1 MAAPDRIDCH
11 RFRYGFVRP
20 NYFHAQAPAMNL
32 RLHQVRL
39 PLIGFTLEIDATL
52 DRPITGVFGPSGS
65 GKTSL
70 LDLIAGL
77 RRPTA
82 GTVQMDENVL
92 FDADVPLHLP
102 PRFRRIGYVPQ
113 DLALFPHLS
122 VRANL
127 LYGYRPQSAENEG
140 FALLHVAEVMEISA
154 LLERNVTNLSGGEQ
168 QRVGFARAI
177 LSAPRLLLLDEPMSS
192 LDSRLKTR
200 LMPFLHRI
208 RDEFRIPLIYVT
220 HDASELLALCD
231 EVIVLERGRLIER
244 GSPDN
249 VLHAG
254 K

>member
-1 MAAPDRIDCH
+1 
-11 RFRYGFVRP
+11 
-20 NYFHAQAPAMNL
+20 MNL

-39 PLIGFTLEIDATL
+39 SLGAFTLEIDATF
-52 DRPITGVFGPSGS
+52 DRLITGVFGPSGA

-77 RRPTA
+77 RRPSA
-82 GTVQMDENVL
+82 GKVQMDDTIL
-92 FDADVPLHLP
+92 FDAGIALHLP

-127 LYGYRPQSAENEG
+127 LYGYRRQVENHN
-140 FALLHVAEVMEISA
+140 FTFPHVIEVMEIST
-154 LLERNVTNLSGGEQ
+154 LLERSVTSLSGGEQ

-200 LMPFLHRI
+200 LIPFLHRI
-208 RDEFRIPLIYVT
+208 RDEFRIPFLYVT
-220 HDASELLALCD
+220 HDAGELIALCD
-231 EVIVLERGRLIER
+231 EVLVLERGHLVER
-244 GSPDN
+244 GPPGK
-249 VLHAG
+249 VLPL
-254 K
+254 